1 MRSAFGFDIG
11 KARSQYPFPIFQIL
25 FFITGLVTASVRAT
39 CDEKFVRLFHRLIV
53 TFEVI
58 VDQYIPTDSIKLKH

>member
-11 KARSQYPFPIFQIL
+11 EARSQYLFPVFQIL

-39 CDEKFVRLFHRLIV
+39 CDEKFVRLFRRLIV

>member
-11 KARSQYPFPIFQIL
+11 EARSQYLLPIFQIL
-25 FFITGLVTASVRAT
+25 LFITGLATASVRAT
-39 CDEKFVRLFHRLIV
+39 HDEKFVRLFPRLIV

-58 VDQYIPTDSIKLKH
+58 VDHYIPTDLVKLKH